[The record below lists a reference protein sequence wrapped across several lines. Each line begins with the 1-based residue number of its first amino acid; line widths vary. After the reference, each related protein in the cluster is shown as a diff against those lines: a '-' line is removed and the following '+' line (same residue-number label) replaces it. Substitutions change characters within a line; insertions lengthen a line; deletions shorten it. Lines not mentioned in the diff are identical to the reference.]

1 MAEKYGSPERATL
14 LVLLVNGGKMPNAI
28 LRKEHG
34 VDLSPAGR
42 DKLNTAKLLETTKV
56 GSRLFHKITPAGENW
71 CEQEMA
77 GIEAPP
83 RSSGLVRI
91 LFDVLK
97 FYVRYARE
105 KKVRLADLIGTPPGP
120 EKPQVPEEPREPED
134 LEEMIRRA
142 YLELATRPKEWIR
155 LARLRPKL
163 NGAEKAEVDQ
173 TLLRMMKTELVHLSP
188 DSDRKGLTDADHA
201 AAIRIGKEDKH
212 FVLIEES

>member
-1 MAEKYGSPERATL
+1 MAQKYGSPEQAAL
-14 LVLLVNGGKMPNAI
+14 LVLMLNGGEMPNAI

-34 VDLSPAGR
+34 VDLTPAGR
-42 DKLNTAKLLETTKV
+42 AKLIEAELLETTKV
-56 GSRLFHKITPAGENW
+56 GNRLFHKITPAGENW
-71 CEQEMA
+71 CELLVVDMET
-77 GIEAPP
+77 PP

-91 LFDVLK
+91 VFDVLK
-97 FYVRYARE
+97 LYVRYARE
-105 KKVRLADLIGTPPGP
+105 KNVRLADLIGSPPVRREP
-120 EKPQVPEEPREPED
+120 EKPREPED
-134 LEEMIRRA
+134 LEEMIRRV

-173 TLLRMMKTELVHLSP
+173 TLVRMMKTELVHLSP